1 MADRPPVSGEPSTLR
16 FLYDA
21 AATIYDWDDSGNG
34 VPSDDAWK
42 RLEEALQEAHEALE
56 AEARATPPLLDAERL
71 AMAAWTVLRTVTIE
85 QAVAIA
91 AGAGG
96 KHQEG
101 GRAKQ

>member
-1 MADRPPVSGEPSTLR
+1 MTADRPPASGEPSTLR

-56 AEARATPPLLDAERL
+56 AL
-71 AMAAWTVLRTVTIE
+71 
-85 QAVAIA
+85 A
-91 AGAGG
+91 AG
-96 KHQEG
+96 
-101 GRAKQ
+101 GRTDHLSSSRHLGSRA